1 MDRNEEWQR
10 LIEQYRSV
18 PVPQSVRDRI
28 QESVVR
34 GKKRAVKRRRM
45 AYISTAVSG
54 AAAVILILVL
64 LPNLNE
70 QMAERMGRTPV
81 IGSFFRAVTVRD
93 YSGTRTESAA
103 DENNMLMMPKVTSD
117 METVMDDADCA
128 VPEAQCAG
136 SAETG
141 YGQDDNLPE
150 LAYAAGGEDVDS
162 DGIAAYSGGS
172 DDEGSLR
179 AMDSD
184 TDGYTQRLV
193 EHFEAENERDGG
205 RFTLTGY
212 EIVTDSDE
220 WFTLIIYANENE
232 DADTECRTY
241 YNVDK
246 SQDALMTL
254 GELYNGRDYVAIIS
268 DEILSQI
275 ESKKIESS
283 TDNTDMTETAQACG
297 QTSFTRINEDQNY
310 YFNDNGDLV
319 IVLDGSQISPDAEEH
334 SEFIIDPSLLQ

>member
-150 LAYAAGGEDVDS
+150 LAYAEIG
-162 DGIAAYSGGS
+162 
-172 DDEGSLR
+172 R
-179 AMDSD
+179 AH
-184 TDGYTQRLV
+184 V
-193 EHFEAENERDGG
+193 
-205 RFTLTGY
+205 
-212 EIVTDSDE
+212 
-220 WFTLIIYANENE
+220 
-232 DADTECRTY
+232 
-241 YNVDK
+241 
-246 SQDALMTL
+246 
-254 GELYNGRDYVAIIS
+254 
-268 DEILSQI
+268 
-275 ESKKIESS
+275 
-283 TDNTDMTETAQACG
+283 
-297 QTSFTRINEDQNY
+297 
-310 YFNDNGDLV
+310 
-319 IVLDGSQISPDAEEH
+319 
-334 SEFIIDPSLLQ
+334 